1 MSTKVKLE
9 DLRNYIKEIIKQELK
24 LQEASTTGAIDGGE
38 GPPKTPNAFQGKRKK
53 DKEKE
58 SKIATNSTGYKKVN
72 EIKFHVKTD
81 FGSVL
86 VDASGKGDALIKV
99 AKALKGGRSQIQ
111 SVKRVGVSQAKQ
123 VDKKIENVNEYWWDD
138 LSDKDKEAYIDKHGE
153 APKRRGSTKDKVKSQ
168 DKTKSKS
175 PEKKEPPKG
184 KHFGP
189 RKKKSNPKKW
199 NDVKPGDKYKLKSGH
214 EVSVVQTIGDD
225 TIQVI
230 VREPGNKKKRI
241 LKFAAPG
248 KNVYPPGFNPKTAN
262 PKDRVGKRLPH
273 FNLDT
278 IDSAETGQSKW
289 DSEKGEYVY
298 KESVNEGK
306 YHDYR
311 NDESLTPK
319 QKIGYSM
326 REVRDKLNELD
337 KLVKMNVRLK
347 NEVGVDST
355 SYWKRTHGAM
365 KKISERLVKLANKVG
380 QLY

>member
-99 AKALKGGRSQIQ
+99 AKALKGGRSQIK

-123 VDKKIENVNEYWWDD
+123 VDKKIE
-138 LSDKDKEAYIDKHGE
+138 
-153 APKRRGSTKDKVKSQ
+153 
-168 DKTKSKS
+168 
-175 PEKKEPPKG
+175 
-184 KHFGP
+184 
-189 RKKKSNPKKW
+189 
-199 NDVKPGDKYKLKSGH
+199 
-214 EVSVVQTIGDD
+214 SVT
-225 TIQVI
+225 
-230 VREPGNKKKRI
+230 
-241 LKFAAPG
+241 
-248 KNVYPPGFNPKTAN
+248 
-262 PKDRVGKRLPH
+262 
-273 FNLDT
+273 
-278 IDSAETGQSKW
+278 
-289 DSEKGEYVY
+289 
-298 KESVNEGK
+298 EGK

-365 KKISERLVKLANKVG
+365 K
-380 QLY
+380 